1 MEGTPSFELRDHS
14 IAKEE
19 KYRKIIMSDWD
30 EAETRY
36 NANPEKWLALLEVE
50 LTQQREAQNLRDAT
64 IWNNTHK
71 GTRPKIGKRT
81 NSERYQRGF
90 SYQTFPPKA
99 TKRPTLNNAD
109 LDEEA

>member
-1 MEGTPSFELRDHS
+1 
-14 IAKEE
+14 
-19 KYRKIIMSDWD
+19 MSDWD

-50 LTQQREAQNLRDAT
+50 LTQQREAQNLRDET
-64 IWNNTHK
+64 IWNNNPK
-71 GTRPKIGKRT
+71 WTRPKIGKRT